1 LLIGVVLSTT
11 AVGASGDIE
20 WINSKYH
27 NLGANWKIF
36 TGIIVFMGVM
46 QTLGVVVEWSYNKS
60 LNKFLKAEDMAD
72 YDQE

>member
-11 AVGASGDIE
+11 ADAATGDIE

-36 TGIIVFMGVM
+36 TGIIVFMGVT
-46 QTLGVVVEWSYNKS
+46 QTLGLVCEWSYNKS
-60 LNKFLKAEDMAD
+60 LNKFLKAEDMPGD
-72 YDQE
+72 D

>member
-1 LLIGVVLSTT
+1 LIGVVFSST
-11 AVGASGDIE
+11 AVGVEGDIE

-27 NLGANWKIF
+27 NLGSNWPIF
-36 TGIIVFMGVM
+36 TGIIVFIGVL
-46 QTLGVVVEWSYNKS
+46 QSLGLVCEWSYNRS